1 MYKFIQNMKILLLVI
16 IGIIFFTC
24 YIPIIECQNSE
35 VSGEKIDER
44 NELMLIIYEDLLKP
58 LVLVF
63 ISIIIS
69 VFTAFVTAKLTIKSF
84 YTKRWW
90 EKKVE
95 LYVLIFEKL
104 TLLKKY
110 ILIWKDSS
118 ENKIKLSDIELNK
131 SNKKYEKESN
141 ELRDIESYGSLFI
154 SEVAYTTLEKCLDD
168 LDNYNIVNKDIT
180 SEHLEGCLGI
190 LNKGM
195 NDFRNFARKDLKQNK

>member
-1 MYKFIQNMKILLLVI
+1 MSDYFSPALTLM
-16 IGIIFFTC
+16 
-24 YIPIIECQNSE
+24 IP
-35 VSGEKIDER
+35 
-44 NELMLIIYEDLLKP
+44 
-58 LVLVF
+58 
-63 ISIIIS
+63 SIIIA
-69 VFTAFVTAKLTIKSF
+69 VITAIITAKLTTKSF

-95 LYVLIFEKL
+95 LYVLILKKL

-141 ELRDIESYGSLFI
+141 ELRDIESYGSLLI
-154 SEVAYTTLEKCLDD
+154 SEVAYTTIEKCLDD

-190 LNKGM
+190 LNKCM